1 MKTQLFLL
9 TAAVS
14 MSSVLQA
21 VAAPALPPPPAM
33 KAPSKLGAPPAP
45 PSGAVQPASPP
56 KPQIPLPPGGTIA
69 NEGKFANPVQG
80 LSARERAE
88 FNVAKSVF
96 LEEKLPRE
104 GWGRSSTMC
113 RAWHATSG
121 EEPAE
126 QAARLSHALGESRT
140 GCSTHS
146 VPWRDRFAKLTTN
159 RKKSLLDFLGSL

>member
-56 KPQIPLPPGGTIA
+56 KPQIPLLPGGTIA

-96 LEEKLPRE
+96 LDVETAE
-104 GWGRSSTMC
+104 GGLGPIFNDVSCVAPLQGRSRRSKPHGCHTL
-113 RAWHATSG
+113 WEGHARGVRPTQFPGDTASLNLRRT
-121 EEPAE
+121 
-126 QAARLSHALGESRT
+126 ARN
-140 GCSTHS
+140 HS
-146 VPWRDRFAKLTTN
+146 LI
-159 RKKSLLDFLGSL
+159 S